1 MVHDSFRIFSDE
13 GNVVVSYLSLL
24 FSSC

>member
-1 MVHDSFRIFSDE
+1 MIPFEFFSDE